1 MIADAVARVRGR
13 PPLPAIGVD
22 IAFESSES
30 EAVPIRENGWTNP
43 TECAERVSD
52 RNEATRPSASPT
64 LGYHCWRELDYLP
77 ATRDLLPVALAEHV
91 RAGQRALD
99 VGCHHGAAAVY
110 LASLGLSV
118 LGVDI
123 NPRAIETARRRPDA
137 TSLCRP
143 EFIVADF
150 LRDRVAAAGSLDV
163 VVLNRFLTCLPALE
177 DWQDALSRAL
187 ELLTEGGLLYV
198 GDFLLMPACPH
209 NRRRYQQ
216 AHANGGRWG
225 NFDVL
230 DDQGRPSFVAHHH
243 SAQELRR
250 MVSPYRVL
258 CFRRFLTRSRHGH
271 ASRMFEL
278 IGVNERRPA

>member
-1 MIADAVARVRGR
+1 MLSPAFADVR
-13 PPLPAIGVD
+13 PASAMGVD
-22 IAFESSES
+22 IALESRES
-30 EAVPIRENGWTNP
+30 EAVPIHENGWTDP
-43 TECAERVSD
+43 TGRAERVAD
-52 RNEATRPSASPT
+52 RDEAAGHFPLTT

-110 LASLGLSV
+110 LASLGLRV

-123 NPRAIETARRRPDA
+123 NPRAIEAARQHRPDA
-137 TSLCRP
+137 ASRYRP

-150 LRDRVAAAGSLDV
+150 LRDRVAAAGSIDV
-163 VVLNRFLTCLPALE
+163 VVLNRFLTCLPAVD

-187 ELLTEGGLLYV
+187 ELLTEGGLIYV

-209 NRRRYQQ
+209 NRRRYQL

-225 NFDVL
+225 NFAVL

-243 SAQELRR
+243 SVQELRR

-258 CFRRFLTRSRHGH
+258 CFRRFSTRSRHGH

-278 IGVNERRPA
+278 IGVNERRPV

>member
-1 MIADAVARVRGR
+1 MPSPAFADVR
-13 PPLPAIGVD
+13 PALAIGVD
-22 IAFESSES
+22 IALESQES
-30 EAVPIRENGWTNP
+30 EDVPIRENGGTDP
-43 TECAERVSD
+43 TDYAERVAD
-52 RNEATRPSASPT
+52 RDGAAGHFSLPT
-64 LGYHCWRELDYLP
+64 LGYHCWRDLDYLP
-77 ATRDLLPVALAEHV
+77 ATRDMLPVALAAHV

-99 VGCHHGAAAVY
+99 VGCHQGATAFY
-110 LASLGLSV
+110 LAALGLRV

-123 NPRAIETARRRPDA
+123 NPRAIEAARQRQPDA
-137 TSLCRP
+137 PSLCRP
-143 EFIVADF
+143 EFVVADF

-163 VVLNRFLTCLPALE
+163 VVLNRFLTCLPAVE

-187 ELLTEGGLLYV
+187 ELLTEGGLIYV

-209 NRRRYQQ
+209 NRNRYRQ
-216 AHANGGRWG
+216 ALANGGRWG

-230 DDQGRPSFVAHHH
+230 DDQGRASFVAHHH
-243 SAQELRR
+243 SVQELRR

-258 CFRRFLTRSRHGH
+258 CLRRFSTLSRHGH